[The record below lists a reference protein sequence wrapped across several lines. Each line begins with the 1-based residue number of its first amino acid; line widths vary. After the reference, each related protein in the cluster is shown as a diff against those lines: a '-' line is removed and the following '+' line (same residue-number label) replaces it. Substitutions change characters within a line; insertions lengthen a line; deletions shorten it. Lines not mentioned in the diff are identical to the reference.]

1 MQIAPINENENELNK
16 IDIDQYSCTECS
28 SNIEITSIDELS
40 NAISFKCPLHGN
52 KIISIIDNLKNMK
65 KNIYLYSECIY
76 CKKLQN
82 NFINKE
88 IFIFVKIVKFLYAIN
103 VLLNMIKIIW

>member
-28 SNIEITSIDELS
+28 SNIEIISIDELS

-52 KIISIIDNLKNMK
+52 KIISIIDYLKNMK

-88 IFIFVKIVKFLYAIN
+88 IFYFCENCKITLCNKCL
-103 VLLNMIKIIW
+103 IKHDKKW